1 MVGVESRFLLGQ
13 SYQQLGRWREAQ
25 EAYEEFIAAN
35 PFEKEAFANLGLV
48 KAKLGDSEGAVTN
61 FSKAVDVDPK
71 FRDARRNRGTEYLRQ
86 KRYEMAIQDF
96 RRLGRG

>member
-35 PFEKEAFANLGLV
+35 PFEKEAFANS
-48 KAKLGDSEGAVTN
+48 ASSRRSSEI
-61 FSKAVDVDPK
+61 
-71 FRDARRNRGTEYLRQ
+71 Q
-86 KRYEMAIQDF
+86 KVR
-96 RRLGRG
+96 